1 MTKWKVVEKASAW
14 FEQHSITVKKSVP
27 TNSIGVEYLVHSV
40 VFVSISQTHCKIR
53 KYAESK
59 RRRNT
64 EPFCFFLCFPLFL
77 LIPFCNLPTTSLWRV
92 SSLSHQV
99 CSLTTYLM
107 ILFYPIFWVLYGQF
121 AFLVLHDHEKKNTP
135 TLDTL
140 FNLAWTANAWDD
152 HVPCFMLLL
161 NRFVWSFLHYHLF
174 IFLLH
179 LN

>member
-64 EPFCFFLCFPLFL
+64 EPFCLYLCFPLFL
-77 LIPFCNLPTTSLWRV
+77 LIHSVL
-92 SSLSHQV
+92 Q
-99 CSLTTYLM
+99 LTNH
-107 ILFYPIFWVLYGQF
+107 
-121 AFLVLHDHEKKNTP
+121 FLVTCFIHLSWDW
-135 TLDTL
+135 TLSPSDVHSL
-140 FNLAWTANAWDD
+140 LIWWFYSIPFFEFYMANS
-152 HVPCFMLLL
+152 H
-161 NRFVWSFLHYHLF
+161 S
-174 IFLLH
+174 
-179 LN
+179 